1 MRKICI
7 PKEILGKERAQE
19 QKNHQKKKKRKE
31 LQDSLP
37 EGLFAGVMGLKLLGA
52 AIEGFAAG
60 YPPRLFRMLLP
71 LSGVLPIGFLLPVI
85 GDGDLLGEAAMIL

>member
-1 MRKICI
+1 
-7 PKEILGKERAQE
+7 
-19 QKNHQKKKKRKE
+19 
-31 LQDSLP
+31 
-37 EGLFAGVMGLKLLGA
+37 MGLKLLGA

-85 GDGDLLGEAAMIL
+85 GDGDLLGEAAMTL